1 MDASSTT
8 SFRDSIHARSGH
20 DSRGLLGRDF
30 ALLAPIILVESA
42 HLGMVV
48 SGYREAHYSVA
59 DPVSRIAFA
68 PIHFVDSRI
77 RSDYWGPYSDF

>member
-1 MDASSTT
+1 MRLPRLR
-8 SFRDSIHARSGH
+8 FGIRSM
-20 DSRGLLGRDF
+20 LAAVTILAVYLGAYF